1 MKRNTLTLIITLFF
15 HLSSNSQTPNS
26 VSLSSGYVNQSF
38 YSLSNGEIVNTSNI
52 NWDIAFTAEAFNA
65 SIRVNGGQGVELYT
79 YQLGDTSAWVNINN
93 SSIGNLSQPLYNSD
107 TSWTIGA
114 FDANQLGHPDYG
126 WGVYNMINHYVTGD
140 SIFIIKTVNGNW
152 KKIWI
157 KELAAN
163 GIYTFIHANLD
174 GSNLITQ
181 TINKNNYSNK
191 NFIYYSIDNNSV
203 EDREPI
209 NTAWDITFTKYI
221 TPVQGQPYSVT
232 GVLSNSDIE
241 VAEAVQI
248 ANPSTYTNY
257 SAHPF
262 SSEINTIGYDW
273 KYYDFSQ
280 GYVLS
285 NDLCYFIKDMN
296 NDIYRIVFTEFEGTS
311 SGNISFNTELINST
325 SIIDNNNKVNSFSI
339 YPNPAINQTKV
350 IVDAKN
356 IGELKIFDVR
366 GREISKS
373 IIDRGLKTYDINL
386 NSFNKG
392 VYIVSVT
399 IDGGSKK
406 EKLIIQ

>member
-1 MKRNTLTLIITLFF
+1 MDYN
-15 HLSSNSQTPNS
+15 
-26 VSLSSGYVNQSF
+26 
-38 YSLSNGEIVNTSNI
+38 
-52 NWDIAFTAEAFNA
+52 
-65 SIRVNGGQGVELYT
+65 EL
-79 YQLGDTSAWVNINN
+79 
-93 SSIGNLSQPLYNSD
+93 
-107 TSWTIGA
+107 
-114 FDANQLGHPDYG
+114 
-126 WGVYNMINHYVTGD
+126 VTG
-140 SIFIIKTVNGNW
+140 IIIKTVNGNW

-163 GIYTFIHANLD
+163 GIYTFIYANLD

-181 TINKNNYSNK
+181 TIDKNNYSNK

-248 ANPSTYTNY
+248 ANPLTYTNY

-296 NDIYRIVFTEFEGTS
+296 NNIYRIVFTEFEGTS
-311 SGNISFNTELINST
+311 SGNISFNTELLNST
-325 SIIDNNNKVNSFSI
+325 SIIDNNKVNSFSI

-366 GREISKS
+366 GKEISKS
-373 IIDRGLKTYDINL
+373 IIDRGLKTYDIDVH
-386 NSFNKG
+386 SFNKG

-399 IDGGSKK
+399 IDGVSKK